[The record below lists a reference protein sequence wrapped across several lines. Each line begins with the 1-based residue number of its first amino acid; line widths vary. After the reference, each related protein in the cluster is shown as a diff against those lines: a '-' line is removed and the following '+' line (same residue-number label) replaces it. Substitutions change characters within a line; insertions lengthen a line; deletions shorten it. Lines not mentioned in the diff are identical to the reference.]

1 MRRFYNIKIILVLTL
16 SISCNTTSDTEKQLE
31 YKAIYSGT
39 QWIDDLGKEVSA
51 HGAGIIKDNGKYYL
65 FGEKKSD
72 TSNAFTGFNCYSSTD
87 LYNWKFE
94 SLALPVQDSGR
105 LGPERVGERVKV
117 MKSPATGEYVMY
129 MHTDDLGYRDPT
141 VGYATSKNITG
152 PYTFEGPL
160 IFNGKSIHKWDMGTF
175 QDDDGTGYLLVHGGN
190 IFRLSDDYK
199 SISEQVLEGMCHGCE
214 SPAVFKKDG
223 VYFFLGSDLTSWERN
238 DNTYHTATSL
248 EGPWTL
254 RGNFAPEGTLTW
266 NSQTTFV
273 FPINGAKD
281 TTYMFMGDRW
291 AFPRQ
296 NSAATYVWQPLSV
309 SGTSLSIPEFREAWQ
324 INTLTGIVSEFEIKG
339 KKIDNSDK
347 GSIKYHGKWEHSAQT
362 NPLFSDSRSDVP
374 EAGFIVP
381 FEGSQIALYGISR
394 PDGGYARVILQNSN
408 EETILSS
415 VIDMYSKY
423 PVSSLKFISP
433 VMEKDNYVLK
443 VSVIAEHGKWSDKKG
458 TVYGSTGN
466 YVSVDRI
473 LIKK

>member
-1 MRRFYNIKIILVLTL
+1 MRKFYNIKIILVLTL

-266 NSQTTFV
+266 NSQTTLV
-273 FPINGAKD
+273 FAINGAKD

-347 GSIKYHGKWEHSAQT
+347 GSIKYHGKWERSAQT
-362 NPLFSDSRSDVP
+362 NPLIGRAHV
-374 EAGFIVP
+374 
-381 FEGSQIALYGISR
+381 
-394 PDGGYARVILQNSN
+394 
-408 EETILSS
+408 
-415 VIDMYSKY
+415 
-423 PVSSLKFISP
+423 
-433 VMEKDNYVLK
+433 
-443 VSVIAEHGKWSDKKG
+443 
-458 TVYGSTGN
+458 
-466 YVSVDRI
+466 
-473 LIKK
+473 

>member
-1 MRRFYNIKIILVLTL
+1 MRRLYIIKIILVLTL
-16 SISCNTTSDTEKQLE
+16 STSCNTTSNIEEQLE

-39 QWIDDLGKEVSA
+39 QWIDDLDKEVSA
-51 HGAGIIKDNGKYYL
+51 HGAGIFEDNRKYYL

-94 SLALPVQDSGR
+94 SLALPIQDSGR
-105 LGPERVGERVKV
+105 LGPDRVGERVKV
-117 MKSPATGEYVMY
+117 MKSPATGEYIMF
-129 MHTDDLGYRDPT
+129 MHTDDLGYRDPI
-141 VGYATSKNITG
+141 VGYATSENITG

-160 IFNGKSIHKWDMGTF
+160 LFKGKPIRKWDMGTF
-175 QDDDGTGYLLVHGGN
+175 QDDDGTGYLLIHGGI

-199 SISEQVLEGMCHGCE
+199 SISQQVLEGMCHRCE

-238 DNTYHTATSL
+238 DNTYHTASSL
-248 EGPWTL
+248 EGPWTM

-266 NSQTTFV
+266 NSQTTLV
-273 FPINGAKD
+273 FPIIGTKD

-309 SGTSLSIPEFREAWQ
+309 SGTSLSMPEFREAWQ
-324 INTLTGIVSEFEIKG
+324 INTVTGIVSEFEIEG

-347 GSIKYHGKWEHSAQT
+347 GSIKYYGQWEHSSQT

-374 EAGFIVP
+374 EAGFMVP
-381 FEGSQIALYGISR
+381 FKGSQIAMYGISR
-394 PDGGYARVILQNSN
+394 PDGGYAHVMLQNDK

-443 VSVIAEHGKWSDKKG
+443 VSVIAEHGKWPDKKG

-466 YVSVDRI
+466 FVSVDKI
-473 LIKK
+473 LIKE